1 LKEEWQYIDNSLE
14 EVRKTNGLVDRKPEG
29 TERTEKQV
37 AQMDKQLSDER
48 SNEVLSATPE
58 KELMWCDYQK
68 SEKSS
73 KK

>member
-1 LKEEWQYIDNSLE
+1 MNDNSKAH
-14 EVRKTNGLVDRKPEG
+14 VNDVIKTML
-29 TERTEKQV
+29 
-37 AQMDKQLSDER
+37 ER